1 MSSRIRSRN
10 TTLTSGWRSR
20 TYNTRNR
27 VHAFLMKLPLRVRL
41 SIRYFAIFSFAGVLL
56 CGASYIMARRS
67 LYLALDHDLEEHI
80 DDVRDFFKAQDL
92 GPDLDRARAAVSAE
106 FQLKD
111 DGKWLQIVNDRGQ
124 WIYRARRMMTAPH
137 DLPATS
143 SLPGDGVYSEYSVG
157 QKQLRTL
164 RRAFTVNG
172 QAFIVEEGIT
182 LTKTDET
189 LAVYRNGL
197 LLILPVIFLMAG
209 VGGHLLTRRALD
221 PVGAIARE
229 AQRIHDGNLQTRL
242 PQLETRDEL
251 AHLSATLNEMLE
263 RIESGVRSVGD
274 FTSYASHELRTPVA
288 LIRTEADL
296 ALQFERSNREYREAL
311 SIIGGE
317 AQHMSSLLDSL
328 LLLARADAG
337 TEHVTHEPVDAR
349 RICMQAFEKW
359 FPLLRG
365 AQIHLK
371 ADLPANPVMVMADP
385 ANLQRLLTII
395 LENAGKF
402 TAVGGSVTLAL
413 QESQKGARFEIR
425 DTGIGIPTQDLGHI
439 FERFRRGSNAQD
451 AKVHGSGLGL
461 ALAAWIAEQHQTA
474 IQVDSCP
481 GSGST
486 FSWTLQLAPGH
497 CNEVGASDKHAHGDR
512 MPVGFARA

>member
-1 MSSRIRSRN
+1 M
-10 TTLTSGWRSR
+10 
-20 TYNTRNR
+20 RNR
-27 VHAFLMKLPLRVRL
+27 VRASLMRLPLRVRL

-56 CGASYIMARRS
+56 CCASYIMARRS
-67 LYLALDHDLEEHI
+67 LYLALDHELEEHI

-92 GPDLDRARAAVSAE
+92 GSDLDRTRAGVNTE
-106 FQLKD
+106 FEVKD
-111 DGKWLQIVNDRGQ
+111 DGKWLQIVDDRGQ
-124 WIYRARRMMTAPH
+124 WIYRARRLMAAPH
-137 DLPATS
+137 NLPAAS
-143 SLPGDGVYSEYSVG
+143 SLPAKGIYSEYAVG

-172 QAFIVEEGIT
+172 RAFVVEEGIT
-182 LTKTDET
+182 LTKTEET

-221 PVGAIARE
+221 PVAAIARE

-242 PQLETRDEL
+242 PELESRDEL

-263 RIESGVRSVGD
+263 RIESGVRSVRD
-274 FTSYASHELRTPVA
+274 FTAYASHELRTPVA

-311 SIIGGE
+311 SIIGSE

-328 LLLARADAG
+328 LFLARADAG
-337 TEHVTHEPVDAR
+337 TEQVKHEPVDAR
-349 RICMQAFEKW
+349 RACMQAFEKW
-359 FPLLRG
+359 RPMLQR
-365 AQIHLK
+365 AQIQLN

-385 ANLQRLLTII
+385 SNLQRLLTIV

-402 TAVGGSVTLAL
+402 TPAGGSVVLAL
-413 QESQKGARFEIR
+413 EQSQNRARFEIR
-425 DTGIGIPTQDLGHI
+425 DTGIGIPAADLGHI

-451 AKVHGSGLGL
+451 ANVHGSGLGL
-461 ALAAWIAEQHQTA
+461 ALAAWIAERHRTT
-474 IQVDSCP
+474 IQVDSFP
-481 GSGST
+481 GFGST
-486 FSWTLQLAPGH
+486 FSWTLQLAQESW
-497 CNEVGASDKHAHGDR
+497 NEAGAGDNHANADR
-512 MPVGFARA
+512 TPVGFARA